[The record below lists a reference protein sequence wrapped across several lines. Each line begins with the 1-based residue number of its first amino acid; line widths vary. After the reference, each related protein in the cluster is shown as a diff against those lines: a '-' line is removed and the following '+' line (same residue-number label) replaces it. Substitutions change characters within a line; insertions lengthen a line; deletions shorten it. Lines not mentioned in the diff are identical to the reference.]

1 MANGICVY
9 AESYNGELETVA
21 AELVSAAKGLAET
34 TKEKVQAIV
43 LSDHAEELVKE
54 LDKLGIDYEDGT
66 HTEEKILNADWVIK
80 SPGIPKKA
88 EMVQKIQEKGIRL
101 SSEIE
106 FASEFTDAK
115 IIAITGSNGKTT
127 TTSLIY
133 YILKEDGFNVGLG
146 GNIGKSFAKQV
157 AEENFDYYV
166 LEVSSFQLDDIQNF
180 RPYISL
186 LLNLSK
192 DHLDQYNYNYEEYAL
207 AKFRIAENQDANNF
221 FIYNKDDEMSK
232 SILEK
237 LDLKVTKVP
246 FSLEEKLEK
255 GAFSIDENFVIN
267 INEGF
272 TMNIDELSLVG
283 KHNVANSLAASIAG
297 KLLEIS
303 NESIR
308 HSLMTFQ
315 AVEHRLEP
323 VAEIKGVKFINDSKA
338 TNVNATYFAL
348 ESMKQPV
355 VWIVGGKDK
364 GNDYTEIEELVKKKV
379 KAIVCLGIDNS
390 KIIDFFKD
398 KKTQIYDTSSM
409 HKAVEVSKSLAD
421 LSTSLV
427 VFCISSN
434 SFTISLC
441 LANSC
446 IIRSSGNFFTCSR
459 YTLIC
464 SKSLLNCFN

>member
-1 MANGICVY
+1 MRVVILGGG
-9 AESYNGELETVA
+9 ESGVGA
-21 AELVSAAKGLAET
+21 AYLAKAKGFD
-34 TKEKVQAIV
+34 VF
-43 LSDHAEELVKE
+43 LSDMGMIRENYKKE
-54 LDKLGIDYEDGT
+54 LDELGIDYEDGR
-66 HTEEKILNADWVIK
+66 HSEEKILNADWIIK

-88 EMVQKIQEKGIRL
+88 EMILKIQEKGIRL

-157 AEENFDYYV
+157 AEEKFDYYV

-180 RPYISL
+180 RPHISL

-192 DHLDQYNYNYEEYAL
+192 DHLDQYNYNYKEYAL
-207 AKFRIAENQDANNF
+207 AKFRIAENQEANNF

-232 SILEK
+232 SLLGK

-246 FSLEEKLEK
+246 FSLSEKVEI
-255 GAFSIDENFVIN
+255 GAYSIDENFVVN
-267 INEGF
+267 INGGF
-272 TMNIDELSLVG
+272 TMNMDELSLLG

-303 NESIR
+303 NQSIR
-308 HSLMTFQ
+308 NSLMTFQ
-315 AVEHRLEP
+315 AVEHRLES
-323 VAEIKGVKFINDSKA
+323 VAEINGVKFINDSKA

-364 GNDYTEIEELVKKKV
+364 GNDYTEIEDLVKKKV
-379 KAIVCLGIDNS
+379 KAIVCLGIDNQ
-390 KIIDFFKD
+390 KIIDFFKG
-398 KKTQIYDTSSM
+398 KKTQIYDTYSM
-409 HKAVEVSKSLAD
+409 KQAVDISK
-421 LSTSLV
+421 
-427 VFCISSN
+427 
-434 SFTISLC
+434 
-441 LANSC
+441 
-446 IIRSSGNFFTCSR
+446 
-459 YTLIC
+459 
-464 SKSLLNCFN
+464 

>member
-1 MANGICVY
+1 MRVVILGGG
-9 AESYNGELETVA
+9 ESGVGA
-21 AELVSAAKGLAET
+21 AYLAKAKGFE
-34 TKEKVQAIV
+34 VF
-43 LSDHAEELVKE
+43 LSDMGSIRENYKKE

-66 HTEEKILNADWVIK
+66 HTDEKILNADWVIK

-106 FASEFTDAK
+106 FASEFTNAK

-246 FSLEEKLEK
+246 FSLNEKLEK
-255 GAFSIDENFVIN
+255 GAFSIDENFVVN

-323 VAEIKGVKFINDSKA
+323 VAEIRGVKFINDSKA

-379 KAIVCLGIDNS
+379 KAIICLGIDNH

-409 HKAVEVSKSLAD
+409 QKAVEVSKSIAEKGDVVLLSPCCASFD
-421 LSTSLV
+421 LFNGYEDRGNQFKKEVLEEL
-427 VFCISSN
+427 
-434 SFTISLC
+434 TIK
-441 LANSC
+441 N
-446 IIRSSGNFFTCSR
+446 
-459 YTLIC
+459 
-464 SKSLLNCFN
+464 